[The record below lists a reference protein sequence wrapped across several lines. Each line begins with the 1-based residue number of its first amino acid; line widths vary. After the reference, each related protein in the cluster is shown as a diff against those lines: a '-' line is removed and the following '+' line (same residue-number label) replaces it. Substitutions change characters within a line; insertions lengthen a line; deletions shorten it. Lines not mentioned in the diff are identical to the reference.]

1 MNKGITHVQGYQVP
15 CSPTENMNMNMT
27 LIHQKKKIHDNR
39 SVFQSAGGRRTLLDI
54 STRNSALIKHKKETK
69 TVPG

>member
-1 MNKGITHVQGYQVP
+1 LFPNREHEHDLD
-15 CSPTENMNMNMT
+15 S
-27 LIHQKKKIHDNR
+27 KKNSLTIGAYFSKLVGKEP
-39 SVFQSAGGRRTLLDI
+39 SLLHI